1 MSLQHYIYNIF
12 WQNITKIYV
21 YFFVVTYLGK
31 VTTLKILTQKY
42 GILECHYNTI
52 YIIFFLTKYY
62 KNICILFCSDF
73 FVVTYLGKVTT
84 LKILTQKYG
93 ILECHYNTIY
103 IIFFWQNIT
112 NIYTYILFCSDFFVV
127 TYLGKVTTLK
137 ILTQKYGIL
146 ECHYYTIYK
155 IFFWQN
161 ITKIYVYF
169 FVVTFL

>member
-1 MSLQHYIYNIF
+1 M
-12 WQNITKIYV
+12 
-21 YFFVVTYLGK
+21 
-31 VTTLKILTQKY
+31 
-42 GILECHYNTI
+42 
-52 YIIFFLTKYY
+52 TKYY
-62 KNICILFCSDF
+62 KNIYILFCSDF
-73 FVVTYLGKVTT
+73 FVVTNLGKVTT

-127 TYLGKVTTLK
+127 TNLGKVTTLK

-146 ECHYYTIYK
+146 ECHYNTIYI

-161 ITKIYVYF
+161 ITNIYTYILFCSDF
-169 FVVTFL
+169 FVVTNLGKVTTLKILNTKIWKFRMLLQCFIYNIIL